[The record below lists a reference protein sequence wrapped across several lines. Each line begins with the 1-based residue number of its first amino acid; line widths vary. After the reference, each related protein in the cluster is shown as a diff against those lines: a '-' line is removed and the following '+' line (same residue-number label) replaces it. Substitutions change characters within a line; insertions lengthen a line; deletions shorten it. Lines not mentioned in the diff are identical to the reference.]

1 MTFAVF
7 RLGLA
12 NAGILEL
19 QRVQFGG
26 LRACS
31 PRKILDFRPSKVV
44 SDAIFE

>member
-1 MTFAVF
+1 MTFEVI

-12 NAGILEL
+12 NAGMLEL
-19 QRVQFGG
+19 QRVQLGG

-31 PRKILDFRPSKVV
+31 PTNILDFRPSKVA